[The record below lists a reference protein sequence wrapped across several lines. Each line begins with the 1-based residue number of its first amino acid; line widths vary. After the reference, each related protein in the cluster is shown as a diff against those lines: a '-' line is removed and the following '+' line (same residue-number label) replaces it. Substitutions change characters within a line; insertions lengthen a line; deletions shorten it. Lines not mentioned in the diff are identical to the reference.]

1 MFAGAIAATWRTGGT
16 WEVLVSFLS
25 ELLFLRVV
33 KDGGSLCSAGCRLCP
48 GIQKTQ

>member
-1 MFAGAIAATWRTGGT
+1 MFAGAIATTWLTGST
-16 WEVLVSFLS
+16 WEVLVSFFR

-33 KDGGSLCSAGCRLCP
+33 KDGGSLVSAGCRLCP